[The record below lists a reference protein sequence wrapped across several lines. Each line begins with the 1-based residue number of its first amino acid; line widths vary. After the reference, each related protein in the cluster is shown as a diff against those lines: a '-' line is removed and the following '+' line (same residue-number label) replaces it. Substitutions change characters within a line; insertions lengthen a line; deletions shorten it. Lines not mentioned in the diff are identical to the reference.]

1 MKKYLISRTIMIIET
16 LTLLVLFLM
25 IRKETFVESSLS
37 STINE
42 AGTKAISKEVIQKKQ
57 SELYTE
63 NNIVNVF
70 DQTTNKNNHN
80 SDSLYKFVGELTGYS
95 GDCPLCSGYLA
106 CPPRT
111 NVLKSGIYYND
122 SLYGNIRIVAS
133 SKNYPCGT
141 ILRFNVKKIAKEPII
156 AIVLDRG
163 VSGNVIDLLTDS
175 SESAVKNVGRVKNLE
190 FEVLREG
197 WK

>member
-1 MKKYLISRTIMIIET
+1 MKKYIKSRIIMVIET
-16 LTLLVLFLM
+16 IFLLLIFLLLK
-25 IRKETFVESSLS
+25 KETFVETSLS
-37 STINE
+37 SATNENNTKVVSKEIIQKSQNKLFTENIRNNE
-42 AGTKAISKEVIQKKQ
+42 AI
-57 SELYTE
+57 Y
-63 NNIVNVF
+63 NINK
-70 DQTTNKNNHN
+70 TNK
-80 SDSLYKFVGELTGYS
+80 SLYKFMGELTGYS

-111 NVLKSGIYYND
+111 NVIKNGVYFNDKS
-122 SLYGNIRIVAS
+122 YGNIRLVAS

-141 ILRFNVKKIAKEPII
+141 ILKFNVKKISQEPII

-163 VSGNVIDLLTDS
+163 VSGNVVDLLTDS
-175 SESAVKNVGRVKNLE
+175 SETAIKKIGRVKNLE

>member
-16 LTLLVLFLM
+16 VILIVLSLM

-37 STINE
+37 STIND
-42 AGTKAISKEVIQKKQ
+42 AGTKAISKEIIQKKQ
-57 SELYTE
+57 SELFTE
-63 NNIVNVF
+63 NSKSYVL
-70 DQTTNKNNHN
+70 DQSVSKNNHN

-122 SLYGNIRIVAS
+122 ASYGNIRIVAS

-141 ILRFNVKKIAKEPII
+141 ILRFNVKKIAKEPVV

-163 VSGNVIDLLTDS
+163 VGGNVIDLLTDS
-175 SESAVKNVGRVKNLE
+175 SESAVKGVGRIKNLE

>member
-1 MKKYLISRTIMIIET
+1 MKKYIKSRIIMVIET
-16 LTLLVLFLM
+16 IFLLLIFLLLK
-25 IRKETFVESSLS
+25 KETFVETSLS
-37 STINE
+37 SATNENNTKVVSKEIIQKSQNKLFTENIRNNE
-42 AGTKAISKEVIQKKQ
+42 AI
-57 SELYTE
+57 
-63 NNIVNVF
+63 NINK
-70 DQTTNKNNHN
+70 TNK
-80 SDSLYKFVGELTGYS
+80 SLYKFMGELTGYS

-111 NVLKSGIYYND
+111 NVIKNGIYFND
-122 SLYGNIRIVAS
+122 KSYGNIRIVAS

-141 ILRFNVKKIAKEPII
+141 ILKFNVKKISQEPII

-163 VSGNVIDLLTDS
+163 VSGNVVDLLTDS
-175 SESAVKNVGRVKNLE
+175 SETAIKKIGRVKNLE